1 MGIQTREIYR
11 SAPNGDRWLLAH
23 GLLVTPLAIDV
34 ANAQVATVGID
45 DVADVVGAQFER
57 ELDLQPIELG
67 KETRPDLWHVT
78 HSAQAKPRA
87 GAIVPLP
94 VLPSKFLR

>member
-34 ANAQVATVGID
+34 ANAQVTTVRIND
-45 DVADVVGAQFER
+45 IAYVIGAQFKWK
-57 ELDLQPIELG
+57 LDLQSIELG
-67 KETRPDLWHVT
+67 KEPRPDLWHLT
-78 HSAQAKPRA
+78 HLRRSKAGAQAR
-87 GAIVPLP
+87 
-94 VLPSKFLR
+94 